1 MSTQQHGG
9 PKDPD
14 RDIQR
19 KDVGGDEQS
28 MPQPKPVQPGMGEAE
43 KKTYVPEKERP

>member
-14 RDIQR
+14 RDLQS
-19 KDVGGDEQS
+19 KDIGGDG
-28 MPQPKPVQPGMGEAE
+28 PALQPKPKRKNE
-43 KKTYVPEKERP
+43 KPPSITGDGKNAPRP